1 MPTIRRA
8 LLAFFLTVALLPLAL
23 LASATYLSVRSNVE
37 AAIRAK
43 NEVLASTAGLFV
55 RKSLDDAENLLRHAM
70 DMALDME
77 PRAAETLLDSLLVDE
92 GAFELVQVLDLAGRV
107 LAQAPFE
114 EEALGTDMSRQEYF
128 GEADPG
134 GRSVYGQTFLS
145 AASGNPTIAVSFR
158 SGDRICV
165 GLFRLD
171 WLNDLVDSLAWG
183 RDGRITIL
191 DRIGTMVAF
200 KDRSRVR
207 SRYNAGYLIE
217 SLNADGPLEGTHRYT
232 FLGVERLGSV
242 VVDEPRGWTLV
253 VSEPVSDAF
262 EATRRVSLIALLGSL
277 LSVAAAGA
285 AALAAGRSLL
295 KSFELLNREVAA
307 VAAGTYQSIG
317 YQPFYK
323 ETQEFLRAFND
334 MSTAVRSR
342 EESLARARDDL
353 ASALADKEVLLREV
367 HHRVKNNLQVISSLL
382 RLQEDLAGT
391 TEVAEH
397 LQKARLRVQTMAL
410 VHEKLYEAD
419 SAESIDL
426 AAYLR
431 DLAGVLLELHER
443 PGIDVVVEGEG
454 IKLDL
459 GRAIPCALACF
470 ECVANALKHGFP
482 EGRSGKVSVRLSASS
497 GRAEVEIWDDGVGFP
512 GDFEERSSGGLGW
525 HLVMN
530 LAAQLGGTAARFE
543 GSGAVVKI
551 SFPLESGTP

>member
-23 LASATYLSVRSNVE
+23 LAVATYLSVRSNVE
-37 AAIRAK
+37 AAIRTK

-55 RKSLDDAENLLRHAM
+55 RKSLDDAEKLIRHAV
-70 DMALDME
+70 DMVLGME
-77 PRAAETLLDSLLVDE
+77 PRSAENILSSLLIED
-92 GAFELVQVLDLAGRV
+92 GPFELVQVLDLDGRV
-107 LAQAPFE
+107 LLQIPFMGE
-114 EEALGTDMSRQEYF
+114 SAGTDMSRQEYF
-128 GEADPG
+128 REAVPG
-134 GRSVYGQTFLS
+134 DGSVYGETFLS

-158 SGDRICV
+158 AGNRICA
-165 GLFRLD
+165 GFLRLD

-217 SLNADGPLEGTHRYT
+217 SLKAGGSLEGTHRYT
-232 FLGVERLGSV
+232 FLDVERLGSV
-242 VVDEPRGWTLV
+242 VVDEPRGWTLI

-277 LSVAAAGA
+277 LSVAAAGT

-295 KSFELLNREVAA
+295 ESFELLNREVAA
-307 VAAGTYQSIG
+307 VAAGRYQSIG
-317 YQPFYK
+317 YQPFYR
-323 ETQEFLRAFND
+323 ETQEFLRAFNA
-334 MSTAVRSR
+334 MSQAIRSR

-382 RLQEDLAGT
+382 RLQEDLVLSPGVT
-391 TEVAEH
+391 EH

-410 VHEKLYEAD
+410 VHEKLYETD
-419 SAESIDL
+419 SAERIDL
-426 AAYLR
+426 ASYLR

-443 PGIDVVVEGEG
+443 PGIEVVIEGEG
-454 IKLDL
+454 IDLDL

-482 EGRSGKVSVRLSASS
+482 EDRSGRVSVRLSAAA
-497 GRAEVEIWDDGVGFP
+497 GRAEIEVRDDGVGFP

-530 LAAQLGGTAARFE
+530 LAAQLGGTAVRLE
-543 GSGAVVKI
+543 GPGAVVRI
-551 SFPLESGTP
+551 SFPL